1 MFNKKGDIVRLTD
14 CEKKY
19 YIDKG
24 FIARS
29 S

>member
-1 MFNKKGDIVRLTD
+1 MFNKRGDIVRLTD

-24 FIARS
+24 FIAKVN
-29 S
+29 